1 MNAALAGQV
10 VTAAVTV
17 QIRKK
22 KWEARETTTSTA
34 TANNY
39 KFTKLIMATLTSCH
53 VLETWRLNDACQVEG
68 RLFYSAFSTRHI
80 SFRLFKVQENNW

>member
-1 MNAALAGQV
+1 MNGALAGQV

-17 QIRKK
+17 QIRRK
-22 KWEARETTTSTA
+22 KWEARETTTCTA

-53 VLETWRLNDACQVEG
+53 MLENG
-68 RLFYSAFSTRHI
+68 G
-80 SFRLFKVQENNW
+80 